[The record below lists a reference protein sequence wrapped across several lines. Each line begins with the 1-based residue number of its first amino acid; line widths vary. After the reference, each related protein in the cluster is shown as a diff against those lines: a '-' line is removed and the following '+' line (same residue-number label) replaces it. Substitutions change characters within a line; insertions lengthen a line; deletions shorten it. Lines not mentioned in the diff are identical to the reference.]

1 MVKLNAKIISDRLA
15 KEYDVILYGPASD
28 DLRLLPPELY
38 MDNCERLCAD
48 HVYLATVEHLPH
60 RPVIEKN
67 VLLVCIGD
75 SPRLG
80 YYKDRASVILIRKKA
95 DFFGVFK
102 TLQSIYNQFSE
113 WESKLLTLFTRA
125 PSIQEVLECS
135 YPIFQ
140 RPIYVLDEAFQY
152 VGRVSAPGQKVSW
165 KQAREPLEWED
176 FLDFLKSQD
185 LSMDKKGAMVLDC
198 LEQNYLC
205 INLFNSHDTY
215 IGCMYME
222 LEEKPYHE
230 GEKPLVEY
238 LAHMVERVVEISP
251 VLMENENSSLAEI
264 LQIAMNELPMTQN
277 QKLVL
282 KSYNQKRDYIC
293 ISIHYLKRFAA
304 LPVNYLCS
312 AIGELLPGSI
322 LFEWNNTLLG
332 LIPIF
337 PETVKKGAGSTLSST
352 LEPLIQQMHLCVG
365 VSNIFSD
372 LYMIRAYYAQAE
384 AAIENGQ
391 LLDPSEKIYRFS
403 QYALSEMI
411 TNSLGRFPIEAY
423 YPEGFRKLIEHDEAS
438 ELSYLDTLNAYL
450 EENMSVAST
459 ARRLYLHRS
468 TLIERIGRIEREMS
482 IDLKNPDQRLQL
494 QILLKALQMEKHMK
508 TN

>member
-1 MVKLNAKIISDRLA
+1 MVKLNAKIISYQLA
-15 KEYDVILYGPASD
+15 KEYDVILYGSGSD
-28 DLRLLPPELY
+28 ELRLLPPELY
-38 MDNCERLCAD
+38 MDNCERLCAN

-75 SPRLG
+75 SSRLG
-80 YYKDRASVILIRKKA
+80 YYKDRASVILIRKKV

-113 WESKLLTLFTRA
+113 WESKLLALFTKA

-140 RPIYVLDEAFQY
+140 RPIHVMDEAFQY
-152 VGRVSAPGQKVSW
+152 VGRVPVSGEKVSW
-165 KQAREPLEWED
+165 KQAREPLEWKN

-198 LEQNYLC
+198 LNQEYLC

-222 LEEKPYHE
+222 LAENPYQD
-230 GEKPLVEY
+230 GEKPLIEY
-238 LAHMVERVVEISP
+238 LAHMLERVVEISP

-264 LQIAMNELPMTQN
+264 LQLAMSELPMTQN

-304 LPVNYLCS
+304 LPVSYLCS

-337 PETVKKGAGSTLSST
+337 PETVKKGAESTLST
-352 LEPLIQQMHLCVG
+352 ILEPLIQQMNLCVG
-365 VSNIFSD
+365 VSNVFSD
-372 LYMIRAYYAQAE
+372 LYMIRVYYAQAE

-391 LLDPSEKIYRFS
+391 LLDPNEKIYRFS
-403 QYALSEMI
+403 RYALSEMI
-411 TNSLGRFPIEAY
+411 ANSLGRFPIESY
-423 YPEGFRKLIEHDEAS
+423 YPEGFRKLIEHDETS
-438 ELSYLDTLNAYL
+438 ELSYLDTITVYL

-468 TLIERIGRIEREMS
+468 TLIERISRIEREMS
-482 IDLKNPDQRLQL
+482 IDLKDPDQRLQL
-494 QILLKALQMEKHMK
+494 QILLKALKMEKQMK
-508 TN
+508 SL